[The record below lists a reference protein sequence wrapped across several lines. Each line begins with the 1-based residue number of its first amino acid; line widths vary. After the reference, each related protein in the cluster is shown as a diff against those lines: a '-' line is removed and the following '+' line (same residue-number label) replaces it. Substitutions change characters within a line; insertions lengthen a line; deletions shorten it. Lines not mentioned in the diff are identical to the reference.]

1 MGETKI
7 EEVRQKT
14 QATLDM
20 LQSIRT
26 DVCSHLP
33 ELHLPSVGVFANSF
47 HDVPVINGMRS
58 HLPTFSPIPSLADM
72 CAKLEAIRTR
82 LHGVDFHPQAPLAY
96 LPTLSTHLNTLEE
109 HLSSIELPRVSGF
122 APSAILSDVLDTFLH
137 SDLVSDLMDA
147 AHEVKEGEERL
158 EKAAMDIAH
167 AIKRSLQGSRL
178 IEYTDLP
185 HQWRNNPFVLRGYRF
200 IPIEKWPLILRSIFA
215 LHNETMNIHTHLI
228 PCLLWGISVMPAT
241 PNFNL
246 LNLNLNLNLNLDI
259 SYLTTHL
266 NTNAT
271 TTTTTTAATA
281 AAAVTTTVTTAAAS
295 ALTSLLA
302 PALFA
307 TAPPPPASHDLPEQV
322 FTAFALLCLFS
333 SAVWHTMAG
342 CAHHA
347 SMDFCAR
354 VDYVGIGWLISASV
368 ATVVYYGFQC
378 HPALGYAFLLVC
390 LVMGILGNILPFM
403 KWFNQIEYRFWR
415 IAFFL
420 AMAFSAV
427 APLAAL
433 AYLHGTRAV
442 LAFVSPIAPSL
453 ASYLVGLAFYAAH
466 VPERFMNERWRAFVD
481 SYGIGSHC
489 IWHCFI
495 VLAVSQHK
503 TGMQVLKLGISC
515 AAP

>member
-1 MGETKI
+1 MSSTSTSLNVSTSSEFRLRQRRRLSIPAQYHRQPQCQPLPHSLEALDLSSSSPAQKLASLRTIILDYLAELETRLTQFQSPDFEAWKAMGETKI

-185 HQWRNNPFVLRGYRF
+185 HQWRNNPFVLRGYRYALSP
-200 IPIEKWPLILRSIFA
+200 PI
-215 LHNETMNIHTHLI
+215 
-228 PCLLWGISVMPAT
+228 
-241 PNFNL
+241 
-246 LNLNLNLNLNLDI
+246 
-259 SYLTTHL
+259 
-266 NTNAT
+266 
-271 TTTTTTAATA
+271 
-281 AAAVTTTVTTAAAS
+281 
-295 ALTSLLA
+295 
-302 PALFA
+302 
-307 TAPPPPASHDLPEQV
+307 
-322 FTAFALLCLFS
+322 
-333 SAVWHTMAG
+333 
-342 CAHHA
+342 
-347 SMDFCAR
+347 
-354 VDYVGIGWLISASV
+354 ISATMTSTLTLFLFCFFFSPVSFPSRSGLSFSGLFLPCTTKPVSSV
-368 ATVVYYGFQC
+368 LSRHDVRRYRKFASTVRLMY
-378 HPALGYAFLLVC
+378 
-390 LVMGILGNILPFM
+390 
-403 KWFNQIEYRFWR
+403 
-415 IAFFL
+415 
-420 AMAFSAV
+420 
-427 APLAAL
+427 
-433 AYLHGTRAV
+433 
-442 LAFVSPIAPSL
+442 
-453 ASYLVGLAFYAAH
+453 
-466 VPERFMNERWRAFVD
+466 
-481 SYGIGSHC
+481 
-489 IWHCFI
+489 
-495 VLAVSQHK
+495 
-503 TGMQVLKLGISC
+503 
-515 AAP
+515 